1 VPERT
6 RLYRFNFEMNFK
18 TEFSWSVKQWSDSPT
33 DQQCTCVT
41 FKRPL
46 PARHTTVLSIFT
58 LCSNRCWRCLYQMNE
73 LFLSLHYKRDP
84 LTAAEIKV
92 TTSRAYV
99 NYKHPGLWGKQ
110 MLLIYGSGNTSLMSV
125 AEPVIYIEWHYRS
138 VSWTLSFT
146 AYGWTL
152 SEILQ
157 INYNV

>member
-84 LTAAEIKV
+84 LTAQTWPSYSCGNQSYNI
-92 TTSRAYV
+92 TSVRQLQTSGSVRETNAFNIWFREYV
-99 NYKHPGLWGKQ
+99 LD
-110 MLLIYGSGNTSLMSV
+110 V
-125 AEPVIYIEWHYRS
+125 C
-138 VSWTLSFT
+138 SWTSDL
-146 AYGWTL
+146 YRM
-152 SEILQ
+152 
-157 INYNV
+157 